1 MSITQ
6 QTYIYGH
13 IPAVLQVSQQIQSE
27 YGIYIYYV
35 GCMVQEGKRGN
46 SFSGIAKSIYSD
58 SHEMPNLFLSMSKG
72 GVSALGT
79 ALYSTYEIHLGATQ
93 NFT

>member
-13 IPAVLQVSQQIQSE
+13 IPAVLHVSQQIQSE
-27 YGIYIYYV
+27 YGIYVYYV
-35 GCMVQEGKRGN
+35 GCTVQEGKRGN
-46 SFSGIAKSIYSD
+46 SFSGRAKSIYSD
-58 SHEMPNLFLSMSKG
+58 SQEMPNLFLSMSKG

-79 ALYSTYEIHLGATQ
+79 ALYSTYEIHSGATQ
-93 NFT
+93 NLT